1 MKQWKYLSLVTIV
14 LIFVTSCVSP
24 VHIQQDNAV
33 NLTDYK
39 TYMWVDTRA
48 NEKDSAARATAYAD
62 ISIRNAANAALVKA
76 GWKAV
81 EDNPDALIGYDVLVE
96 RSAERRSDP
105 VYSQAFTRS
114 YYNRFTRR
122 WNTIYYPQQLL
133 GYDNYE
139 VPVKEST
146 VTISIMDAK
155 TDKGIWQG
163 WITESMNYSRLTN
176 TEISHA
182 VNNIFKKFKT
192 STR

>member
-1 MKQWKYLSLVTIV
+1 MKQRKYLSL
-14 LIFVTSCVSP
+14 LIIALALVAGCASP
-24 VHIQQDNAV
+24 VFIQQSDGV
-33 NLTDYK
+33 NLANYK

-48 NEKDSAARATAYAD
+48 NEKDNAERATAYAD
-62 ISIRNAANAALVKA
+62 ISIRNWVNTALTKA
-76 GWKAV
+76 GWNEV

-96 RSAERRSDP
+96 RSAEHRSDP
-105 VYSQAFTRS
+105 VYSQSYSRS

-122 WNTIYYPQQLL
+122 WNTIYYPKQLL

-163 WITESMNYSRLTN
+163 WTTESMNYSRLSN
-176 TEISHA
+176 REISHA
-182 VNNIFKKFKT
+182 VNKIFKKF
-192 STR
+192 